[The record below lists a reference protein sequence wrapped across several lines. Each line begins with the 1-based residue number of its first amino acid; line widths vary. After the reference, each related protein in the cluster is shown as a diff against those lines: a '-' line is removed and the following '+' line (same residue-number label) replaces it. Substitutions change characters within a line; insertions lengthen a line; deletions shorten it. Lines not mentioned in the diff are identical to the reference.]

1 LPAIGPEATNTTD
14 CAPGDQAVDVAAGR
28 CSPNLSIKFAPTERN
43 SSRPTNCCQREAIES
58 PPSADTTPEER
69 ALGASLEQHLRA
81 AGAKQVR
88 VEVLA
93 TKPGASADV
102 RIWLAARVTSLSEAR
117 ITSEYR
123 SARSSLRPTDAQAEF
138 AG

>member
-88 VEVLA
+88 VEVLVI
-93 TKPGASADV
+93 KPGASADV
-102 RIWLAARVTSLSEAR
+102 RIWLSLSELGHLRAALDKLPPAR
-117 ITSEYR
+117 EVRAAATGKKAKPGR
-123 SARSSLRPTDAQAEF
+123 
-138 AG
+138 